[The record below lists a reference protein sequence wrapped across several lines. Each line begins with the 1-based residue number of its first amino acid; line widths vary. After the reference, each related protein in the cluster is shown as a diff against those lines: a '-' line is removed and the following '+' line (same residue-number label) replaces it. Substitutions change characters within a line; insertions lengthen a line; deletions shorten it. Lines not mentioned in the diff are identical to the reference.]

1 MNRRRLHRRNGFSLI
16 EVMVAVFILAVAV
29 VGLTRGLTTAL
40 SSSKEAELYSMA
52 VQLAESRIEFL
63 RADGPFHDGES
74 EGTSAGYTW
83 KQSITTSGTPGLHEV
98 KVDIEPPSGGKSIYT
113 LQTFLFQAPSDS
125 TTREPNSRSKETD
138 RKRRKNGRST

>member
-1 MNRRRLHRRNGFSLI
+1 MIRRRRHRRNGFSLI

-40 SSSKEAELYSMA
+40 GSSKDAELYSMA

-74 EGTSAGYTW
+74 EGTSVGYTW
-83 KQSITTSGTPGLHEV
+83 KQSITTTGTPGLHEV
-98 KVDIEPPSGGKSIYT
+98 KVEIEPPSGGKSIYT
-113 LQTFLFQAPSDS
+113 LQTLLFQAPSD
-125 TTREPNSRSKETD
+125 TTTEPNSRRKDTD
-138 RKRRKNGRST
+138 RKRRRNGRSP

>member
-1 MNRRRLHRRNGFSLI
+1 MIRRRRHRRCGFSLI

-40 SSSKEAELYSMA
+40 GSSKDAELYSMA

-83 KQSITTSGTPGLHEV
+83 KQSITTTGTAGLHEV
-98 KVDIEPPSGGKSIYT
+98 KVEIEPPSGGKSIYT
-113 LQTFLFQAPSDS
+113 LQTLLFQAPSDS
-125 TTREPNSRSKETD
+125 STEPNSRRKDTD
-138 RKRRKNGRST
+138 RKRRRNGRST